1 VVRSPA
7 LGGGWSSPGLESR
20 WSAVDEA
27 PARLVVPVRP
37 AMSTGAAA
45 LPPLTLIAAM
55 SSNRVIGAAGALPWH
70 EPEDLRFFKATT
82 AGHAVIMGR
91 KTWDALGRPLP
102 KRRNLVVTRQPGF
115 AAAGAE
121 IFPTLEAAVAA
132 ARAGDGEPM
141 VIGGGEIYRRALP
154 LATRVHLTE
163 VRGEVAGDTTFPEL
177 DPRDWRLAS
186 ERESGRLVFRTYER
200 APAP

>member
-1 VVRSPA
+1 M
-7 LGGGWSSPGLESR
+7 E
-20 WSAVDEA
+20 
-27 PARLVVPVRP
+27 
-37 AMSTGAAA
+37 
-45 LPPLTLIAAM
+45 PLTLIAAM

-121 IFPTLEAAVAA
+121 TFPSLDAAVAA
-132 ARAGDGEPM
+132 ARATDPEPM
-141 VIGGGEIYRRALP
+141 VIGGGEIYRQALP
-154 LATRVHLTE
+154 IATRIHLTE
-163 VRGEVAGDTTFPEL
+163 VRGEVDGDATFPDL
-177 DPRDWRLAS
+177 DPAAWNVAS

-200 APAP
+200 RA